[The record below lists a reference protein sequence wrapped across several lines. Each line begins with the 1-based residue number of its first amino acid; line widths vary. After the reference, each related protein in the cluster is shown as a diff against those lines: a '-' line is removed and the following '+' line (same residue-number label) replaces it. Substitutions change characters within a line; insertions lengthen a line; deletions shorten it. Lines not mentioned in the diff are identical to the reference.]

1 MTRTIESGSVTAF
14 VVGIVLTIFTC
25 GALVVDGGRIVREY
39 LRFADLAENAARS
52 GSQELRS
59 LRSGDPSVDPARATQ
74 AARQYL
80 SRYGVSGD
88 VRVADGEVIVSITAQ
103 VEFGLLKIIGL
114 DQTEVTATRIAMP
127 VST

>member
-1 MTRTIESGSVTAF
+1 MTRSTEPGSVTAF

-25 GALVVDGGRIVREY
+25 GALVVDGGKIVRDY

-59 LRSGDPSVDPARATQ
+59 LRSGEPSVDPQRATN

-80 SRYGVSGD
+80 LRYGVSGD
-88 VRVADGEVIVSITAQ
+88 VYVEDGEVIVRITTP
-103 VEFGLLKIIGL
+103 VEFGLLKIVGL
-114 DQTEVTATRIAMP
+114 NRTEVTVTRIAIP

>member
-1 MTRTIESGSVTAF
+1 MTRSTEPGSVTAF

-25 GALVVDGGRIVREY
+25 GALVVDGGKIVRDY
-39 LRFADLAENAARS
+39 LRVADLAENAARS

-59 LRSGDPSVDPARATQ
+59 LRSGEPRVDPQRATN

-80 SRYGVSGD
+80 LRYGVSGD
-88 VRVADGEVIVSITAQ
+88 VYVEDGEVIVRITAP
-103 VEFGLLKIIGL
+103 VEFGLLKIVGL
-114 DQTEVTATRIAMP
+114 NRTEVSVTRIAIP

>member
-59 LRSGDPSVDPARATQ
+59 LRSGDPSVDPARAIQ

-80 SRYGVSGD
+80 SRYGASGD